1 LSRDGTA
8 LASAIGIHR
17 EPSSLNH
24 APSTHRVIAALTPL
38 FCTLFAANAAAGT
51 VRYVKAGDNLQAVL
65 NAAVDGDEIRL
76 QPGATFSGNF
86 VLPVFSGETA
96 GVTIRT
102 DLPDPQ
108 LPAENERVS
117 PAQALTF
124 AKIVSPNTAAAMRTA
139 AGAHNWR
146 LLCLEFLNN
155 KDGFGDILQIGDGSS
170 AQSSLWQVPYQIVVD
185 RVYLHGHPLYGQK
198 RGIALNGRD
207 VTIRNSY
214 IADIKAVGQDSQGIG
229 GWNGP
234 GPFTI
239 ENNYIEAATENF
251 LLGGADPSIPNLV
264 SEHVV
269 VRYNYMSRPMAWRD
283 PIISTP
289 AAVSAQAVAG
299 SGALPPGTYSYV
311 VVATRGV
318 GQGTTGHSRPS
329 SQVTASL
336 GSTGGVQVSWAAVP
350 DAAAYLV
357 YGRTAGGL
365 SQSWRVTGTSF
376 TDSGVTGTS
385 GAPPADGTIWQE
397 KNVFELKNA
406 RDVLVENNVFEN
418 NWKEAQAGYAIVFTP
433 RNQDGRCTWCTIE
446 SVLFRHNIVRNT
458 GAGINI
464 SGHDYPNPSQQAAGI
479 TISDNLIYNVQQG
492 LGGNGWGILIGDAPR
507 DVVVTHNTFDFDGT
521 TLLYV
526 YGGSSS
532 SPAVVTGFSFTY
544 NAAPHNAYGI
554 NGGSASPGALTLQMY
569 FPSST
574 VVGNW
579 LSGANL
585 SKYPSGNRAES
596 PFAAYIA
603 DRPNADYHLIGAL
616 SSAGD
621 DGRPAGADIDALGAM
636 AGIAIGKSGAPMIKA
651 PANLRITSSGG

>member
-1 LSRDGTA
+1 
-8 LASAIGIHR
+8 
-17 EPSSLNH
+17 LNH
-24 APSTHRVIAALTPL
+24 HLFTRRLTAAVTAI
-38 FCTLFAANAAAGT
+38 FCVQFAATASAGT
-51 VRYVKAGDNLQAVL
+51 VRYVKVGDDLQAVL

-86 VLPVFSGETA
+86 VLPVFAGATT

-102 DLPDPQ
+102 DLPDSQ
-108 LPAENERVS
+108 LPADNERVS

-139 AGAHNWR
+139 AGAHNWT
-146 LLCLEFLNN
+146 LLCLELLNN

-170 AQSSLWQVPYQIVVD
+170 AQSSLSQVPYQIVVD

-214 IADIKAVGQDSQGIG
+214 IADIKAVGQDSQAIA

-239 ENNYIEAATENF
+239 ENNYLEAATENF
-251 LLGGADPSIPNLV
+251 LLGGSDPAIPNLV

-283 PIISTP
+283 PIINAPSAP
-289 AAVSAQAVAG
+289 SAQGVPGA
-299 SGALPPGTYSYV
+299 GALPPGTYAYV
-311 VVATRGV
+311 VVASRAV

-329 SQVTASL
+329 AQVAASL

-350 DAAAYLV
+350 DASSYTV

-365 SQSWRVTGTSF
+365 SQSWRVTGTTF

-385 GAPPADGTIWQE
+385 GAPPADGTIWQV

-418 NWKEAQAGYAIVFTP
+418 NWKEAQPGYAIVLTP
-433 RNQDGRCTWCTIE
+433 RNQDGACTWCTIE

-458 GAGINI
+458 AAGINI
-464 SGHDYPNPSQQAAGI
+464 AGHDYPNTTQQASGI
-479 TISDNLIYNVQQG
+479 TISDNLIYNVQLG
-492 LGGNGWGILIGDAPR
+492 LGGNGWGILVGDAPR
-507 DVVVTHNTFDFDGT
+507 NVVITHNTFDFDGT

-526 YGGSSS
+526 YGGSAS
-532 SPAVVTGFSFTY
+532 SPAAVTGFSFTY

-554 NGGSASPGALTLQMY
+554 NGASASPGALTLQMY

-574 VVGNW
+574 VTGNW

-585 SKYPSGNRAES
+585 STYPSGNRADS

-603 DRPNADYHLIGAL
+603 DRANGDYHLIGAL
-616 SSAGD
+616 SVDGA

-636 AGIAIGKSGAPMIKA
+636 AGIAIGKSGAPTIKA
-651 PANLRITSSGG
+651 PAHLRIISSGG